1 MAFDNSHL
9 QKPQPSKGNGIV
21 CMNSLSTQASR
32 QSKTG
37 RQWSRDEDSWDDDE
51 IGVGVTS
58 LMNGG
63 FSKYLEPLFIYKKR
77 FLAWILCSG
86 LLCWLALLAWP
97 RTYESDCKLQLNV
110 GRESIGLDPSTTTT
124 QTLMMQKTQEEDVN
138 SALELLRSR
147 EIAEMVVDEIGAEA
161 ILSGYLPSEDGE
173 KQSFFKSVTSS
184 ISEFGSNMTYAML
197 NSSGVR
203 DIVSDRERAI
213 NRLTSTTE
221 IFSPKKSSTMIVR
234 SEAKSP
240 EMAQAIARSLTSHFL
255 NKHVNVS
262 TTVGS
267 LPFFIKEAEDAEA
280 RMKGLQERR
289 SKMLQTHQIAS
300 TESKN
305 TALTTQLAS
314 IESTILNTQAQLK
327 RTESEIE
334 DVSNKMKDIELE
346 VVATKQT
353 TTDAGVSGMRSQ
365 LYNAELEEKRRMALY
380 TENHPLLVQIRGQ
393 VSAGREVL
401 DKLKNESESQ
411 STTPNPIRLK
421 LEEELL
427 RAKTTSV
434 GLDALLKE
442 SLAQKEEKEREI
454 RELLDFEVELSQVN
468 RDLDIARTS
477 FVSLREKQEQARVV
491 DNLKNKHISSIAISQ
506 PASFIEKPA
515 QPKKILILAAFVML
529 GLGGG
534 LGLVAIKEMTRTTIR
549 RSDEAERLLG
559 YPVLANVP
567 ENRLLA
573 NNSSASRKRTYK
585 TLRSKRMD
593 DVYDGCR
600 SIMSE
605 LFLGSEN
612 GELPETVL
620 GRKIGIVGVRDG
632 CGASS
637 VAMILALESS
647 ENEGLRTTLV
657 DLDLRKRTVSNVFG
671 LLGQSSSELIVD
683 NPSTTDFMQHSTRD
697 ALSIVGSSS
706 ASASKLNVD
715 VREVAEM
722 LRKLA
727 ESNDYVIVD
736 LPPAN
741 RPANLIP
748 LAQNVDQV
756 VVVVES
762 DTTDA
767 RAAEKLISRLEKMNI
782 EIAGIVINKSK
793 RHMPIWLQQF
803 LG

>member
-32 QSKTG
+32 QSKTR

-365 LYNAELEEKRRMALY
+365 LYNAELEEKRRMALTQRTIPSWY
-380 TENHPLLVQIRGQ
+380 R
-393 VSAGREVL
+393 SA
-401 DKLKNESESQ
+401 DKF
-411 STTPNPIRLK
+411 P
-421 LEEELL
+421 
-427 RAKTTSV
+427 
-434 GLDALLKE
+434 
-442 SLAQKEEKEREI
+442 
-454 RELLDFEVELSQVN
+454 
-468 RDLDIARTS
+468 
-477 FVSLREKQEQARVV
+477 
-491 DNLKNKHISSIAISQ
+491 
-506 PASFIEKPA
+506 
-515 QPKKILILAAFVML
+515 
-529 GLGGG
+529 
-534 LGLVAIKEMTRTTIR
+534 
-549 RSDEAERLLG
+549 
-559 YPVLANVP
+559 
-567 ENRLLA
+567 
-573 NNSSASRKRTYK
+573 
-585 TLRSKRMD
+585 
-593 DVYDGCR
+593 
-600 SIMSE
+600 
-605 LFLGSEN
+605 
-612 GELPETVL
+612 
-620 GRKIGIVGVRDG
+620 
-632 CGASS
+632 
-637 VAMILALESS
+637 
-647 ENEGLRTTLV
+647 
-657 DLDLRKRTVSNVFG
+657 
-671 LLGQSSSELIVD
+671 
-683 NPSTTDFMQHSTRD
+683 
-697 ALSIVGSSS
+697 
-706 ASASKLNVD
+706 
-715 VREVAEM
+715 
-722 LRKLA
+722 LA
-727 ESNDYVIVD
+727 E
-736 LPPAN
+736 
-741 RPANLIP
+741 
-748 LAQNVDQV
+748 
-756 VVVVES
+756 
-762 DTTDA
+762 
-767 RAAEKLISRLEKMNI
+767 K
-782 EIAGIVINKSK
+782 
-793 RHMPIWLQQF
+793 F
-803 LG
+803 